1 MKVIKL
7 LLLIGLMSIW
17 HVSVAQEK
25 ESSAVQVKEVGDVA
39 LEATNSSSD
48 DLYQVAWDLYKA
60 GKYEEALK
68 LINKLIVQ
76 DQTISAYYEV
86 KCYILI
92 GLKRNADII
101 ATATKGIALDPEN
114 HSFYD
119 IRGNTYYFDLKP
131 ELARSD
137 YQRVL
142 QLEKNNARYYN
153 NYLKLLNEMRKDDEL
168 INVFTIFENNIK
180 SGEEIAEPRFV
191 ADAYFYGSLA
201 FQRQKNN
208 LRAIELLGKAIENS
222 PKAAMYYNNRGL
234 IYQDMDKLAL
244 AKKDLDEA
252 IELDNTNPLYYENRY
267 SILFDLKKYQDAQND
282 LLKVISLGNSDL
294 DIYASLA
301 LTYDVL
307 NNYAKAAE
315 YYDLVLQKSPKQSM
329 ILGNYAYALFELN
342 QIPKSIEMFE
352 RALALDPSEIDALVG
367 LVVLYHLDGKEAKS
381 KEIITVIKMKTTYPA
396 TKKLLDILEKGDY
409 RFTPKFKLAWGKLFL
424 L

>member
-1 MKVIKL
+1 MKGINV

-25 ESSAVQVKEVGDVA
+25 EGAAVQVKQVEDVA
-39 LEATNSSSD
+39 LETTGSSRD
-48 DLYQVAWDLYKA
+48 DSYQVAWDLYKA
-60 GKYEEALK
+60 GKYDEALK
-68 LINKLIVQ
+68 RINKLIDQ

-101 ATATKGIALDPEN
+101 ATATTGIALDPEN
-114 HSFYD
+114 HTFYD

-168 INVFTIFENNIK
+168 INVFKLFENNLK
-180 SGEEIAEPRFV
+180 NGEEMAEPQFV
-191 ADAYFYGSLA
+191 ADVYFYGALA
-201 FQRQKNN
+201 LQRQKNN
-208 LRAIELLGKAIENS
+208 LRAIELLDKAIENS

-234 IYQDMDKLAL
+234 IFQDMDKLL
-244 AKKDLDEA
+244 QAKKDLDRA
-252 IELDNTNPLYYENRY
+252 IELDINNPVYYENRY
-267 SILFDLKKYQDAQND
+267 SVLFDLKKYQDAQND

-294 DIYASLA
+294 DIYAGLA

-315 YYDLVLQKSPKQSM
+315 YYDLVLQKSPKQRM

-352 RALALDPSEIDALVG
+352 RAHALDPSEIDVLVG
-367 LVVLYHLDGKEAKS
+367 LVVLYHLDGKDAKS
-381 KEIITVIKMKTTYPA
+381 EEVITAIKMKTTYSA
-396 TKKLLDILEKGDY
+396 TKNLLDILEKGDY
-409 RFTPKFKLAWGKLFL
+409 RFTSKFKSVWGKLF
-424 L
+424 